1 MVLSED
7 AYSLRI
13 FIGESDM
20 HEGLPLYQWLI
31 NEARRQGLSGATV
44 LRGFRGFGA
53 HNRIHNPSLLH
64 LSRDSTVILEIVD
77 KQERIDSFLTIVNE
91 VVCEGLVTSERVR
104 TKLYC
109 AGKSRD

>member
-31 NEARRQGLSGATV
+31 NEARRQGLAGATV

-77 KQERIDSFLTIVNE
+77 KQERIDVFMVIMDKVLH
-91 VVCEGLVTSERVR
+91 EGLVTTEKVNTRPYR
-104 TKLYC
+104 
-109 AGKSRD
+109 ANKSNA